1 MNKILKNKP
10 KTLKLTL
17 CILKA
22 RYNIVINTMLPISD
36 DLWPIMYT
44 RNLKKKGRPVQG
56 VSQLRLN
63 SFQSFVVTMKV

>member
-36 DLWPIMYT
+36 DL
-44 RNLKKKGRPVQG
+44 
-56 VSQLRLN
+56 
-63 SFQSFVVTMKV
+63 